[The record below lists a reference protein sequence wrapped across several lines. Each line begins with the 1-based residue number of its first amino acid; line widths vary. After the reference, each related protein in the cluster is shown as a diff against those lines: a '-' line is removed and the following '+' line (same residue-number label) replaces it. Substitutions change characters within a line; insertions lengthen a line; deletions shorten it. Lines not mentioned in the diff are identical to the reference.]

1 MKLLGNK
8 RLLILMLG
16 LICFI
21 ALMGLTFGQLGYKT
35 WPEKFVKD
43 TISWTQGLIYKPVSF
58 VAGVFEEVNRLR
70 TLHEENTVLRET
82 LSRYAR
88 DTTRLNELELQNER
102 LQAELGFTERQ
113 KSMNKYNFRIA
124 NVVTFQQS
132 NKTITINLG
141 EKDGIR
147 PNMAVQSVEGL
158 IGRVVAVSNFYSDVQ
173 LLTGIDDKAASES
186 KAISATVK
194 GRENESFGMIERF
207 DLDKQKLIMTKI
219 DPQDQLKVGD
229 TIITAGKG
237 LVFPNGIEIG
247 KVVQRYEGE
256 SVTHVA
262 EIEPFAS
269 FNHLREVFVVEVPE
283 LR

>member
-21 ALMGLTFGQLGYKT
+21 ALMGLTFGQPGYKT

-43 TISWTQGLIYKPVSF
+43 ALAWTQGLIYKPVAF
-58 VAGVFEEVNRLR
+58 VAGVFEDVNRLR

-88 DTTRLNELELQNER
+88 DTTRLNDLELQNER
-102 LQAELGFTERQ
+102 LQAALGFTERQ

-124 NVVTFQQS
+124 EVVTFQQS

-173 LLTGIDDKAASES
+173 LLTGIDDKATSNS
-186 KAISATVK
+186 KAISASVK
-194 GRENESFGMIERF
+194 GRENESFGIIERY
-207 DLDKQKLIMTKI
+207 DPDKQKLIMTKI
-219 DPQDQLKVGD
+219 DPQDKLQPGD

-247 KVVQRYEGE
+247 KVTERYEGD

-262 EIEPFAS
+262 EIAPFAS
-269 FNHLREVFVVEVPE
+269 FNHLREVFVIEMPE
-283 LR
+283 G

>member
-21 ALMGLTFGQLGYKT
+21 ALMGLTFGQPGYKT

-43 TISWTQGLIYKPVSF
+43 TLAWTQGLIYKPVGF
-58 VAGVFEEVNRLR
+58 VAGIFEDVNRLR

-88 DTTRLNELELQNER
+88 DTTRLNDLELQNER
-102 LQAELGFTERQ
+102 LQAALGFTERQ

-124 NVVTFQQS
+124 EVVTFQQS

-158 IGRVVAVSNFYSDVQ
+158 VGRVVAVSNFYSDVQ
-173 LLTGIDDKAASES
+173 LLTGIDDKATSNS
-186 KAISATVK
+186 KAISVSIK
-194 GRENESFGMIERF
+194 GRENESFGIIERY
-207 DLDKQKLIMTKI
+207 DPDKQKLIMTKI
-219 DPQDQLKVGD
+219 DPQDKLKPGD
-229 TIITAGKG
+229 TVITAGKG

-247 KVVQRYEGE
+247 KVTERYEGD

-269 FNHLREVFVVEVPE
+269 FNHLREVFVIEMPE
-283 LR
+283 G